1 MASTRRLPSES
12 LQDIAERSNGGA
24 HRGVRYASFRLPV
37 DRPPRARRRNLM
49 EARGGLKPYLIRAL
63 AGSGALQAA
72 GMAATFLV
80 GLQLARGLGPGGYG
94 QYGIAMAMLTLAAVP
109 SEFGLPQLVTR
120 EVAAASARDQR
131 ERIFGVITWAD
142 RVVLT
147 LAIPLSVL
155 IAVGAWLVLDSRTV
169 AIAVVVGAFAI
180 PLVAF
185 AKIRGAAL
193 QGLHFVVLGQTPITL
208 LRPLLMSLM
217 LAVLFLLM
225 PDADAS
231 EAMALNVAT
240 AAVAVVFAHAWLQ
253 GRLPRPR
260 PTRVEQDK
268 SGWLR
273 SALPMATTAGMRTF
287 QPQIGILLLGLL
299 ASSHEVGIFRVALST
314 AVMVAVPIG
323 LINTVIG
330 PQLARLHAEGDW
342 RRLQQL
348 CSRSAQL
355 MTAVVFVLAL
365 PFLLYG
371 SPLLSLVFG
380 DDCAPANTALM
391 ILCLA
396 QLASAMFGPNA
407 LLLVMAGNERRVTR
421 AIAAALIVNPAILLL
436 LVPSLG
442 QVGAAWAAGAG
453 LLTWNAIAWW
463 DAYRIVGVNTFFL
476 SAGLKRIE
484 PTS

>member
-1 MASTRRLPSES
+1 
-12 LQDIAERSNGGA
+12 
-24 HRGVRYASFRLPV
+24 
-37 DRPPRARRRNLM
+37 M

-120 EVAAASARDQR
+120 EVAAASAREQR
-131 ERIFGVITWAD
+131 ERLFGVIAWAD

-155 IAVGAWLVLDSRTV
+155 IAAGAWLVLESRIV
-169 AIAVVVGAFAI
+169 AVAVAVGAFAI

-225 PDADAS
+225 PGADAS
-231 EAMALNVAT
+231 EAMALNVVT
-240 AAVAVVFAHAWLQ
+240 AAVAVVFAHAWLR

-273 SALPMATTAGMRTF
+273 SAWPMATTAGIRTF

-330 PQLARLHAEGDW
+330 PQLARLHAEGDR

-355 MTAVVFVLAL
+355 MTATVLMLAL

-371 SPLLSLVFG
+371 APLLSLVFG
-380 DDCAPANTALM
+380 EDFAPANIALM

-407 LLLVMAGNERRVTR
+407 LLLVMAGSERRVTR
-421 AIAAALIVNPAILLL
+421 AIAAALIVNAAVLLL

-476 SAGLKRIE
+476 SAGMKRIE
-484 PTS
+484 PTT